1 MKKNNRNR
9 KPLDLSATVVR
20 PLVRALDAKDLAPIA
35 GATGGTV
42 CYRISVGFCD

>member
-1 MKKNNRNR
+1 MKKNDR
-9 KPLDLSATVVR
+9 KPLDLSTTVVR

-35 GATGGTV
+35 GASNGSI